1 MAGAIMSDAQTVRT
15 NVEMTRSILL
25 FLAGMLFGATA
36 IAQTPTKATVVIK
49 CQSGT
54 PQGELACL
62 TPDLKELEVAVE
74 RQLYQLGIKMRTSER
89 TKRSAAARELKSSQG
104 PWLQYRNQ
112 FCIIEALASTDQSEW
127 LKVRTTECK
136 MRLTKDRLES
146 LRDLEATLE

>member
-1 MAGAIMSDAQTVRT
+1 A
-15 NVEMTRSILL
+15 
-25 FLAGMLFGATA
+25 
-36 IAQTPTKATVVIK
+36 PIK

-54 PQGELACL
+54 PKGELACL
-62 TPDLKELEVAVE
+62 TPDLKELEVAVD

-89 TKRSAAARELKSSQG
+89 TKGSIAARELRASQA

-112 FCIIEALASTDQSEW
+112 FCIIEALASSGQSEW
-127 LKVRTTECK
+127 LNVRVAECK